1 MPREHQEEAMS
12 VWDRLVGQPEIVGQ
26 LRIAAAGERPGH
38 AWLVVGPAGSGRSVA
53 ALAFAAALQCETRT
67 GCGICRPCREVLA
80 GTHPDVTGVATE
92 GLSLGVKQMRELA
105 PLASSAPTVG
115 RARVIIVADADRLT
129 EAAGNVLL
137 KPLEE
142 PGAATVFLLCAPA
155 TSDVLPT
162 VRSRCRVAALRLPSL
177 SDVAAVLTAEGVSRE
192 LAVFAAAAAGGHV
205 GRARRLARDEGAR
218 ERRSSVLR
226 LPRSLR
232 TVGGAIE
239 AAAELVRAAEDEAA
253 ARAGERN
260 GPETAALKQALGVGF
275 RGVSARGTARPLKE
289 LEAEQK
295 SRLTRAKRDA
305 LDRAL
310 IDLAGWYRDVL
321 VQQLGAG
328 QVVREVHSD
337 QTAAVAT
344 LARAYTPEAVLRC
357 VEAVLACREAI
368 ALNVA
373 PLLACEAM
381 ALTLRSP

>member
-1 MPREHQEEAMS
+1 MS
-12 VWDRLVGQPEIVGQ
+12 VWDRVVGQPEVVAQ
-26 LRIAAAGERPGH
+26 LAAAAAGESPGH
-38 AWLVVGPAGSGRSVA
+38 AWLIVGPAGSGRSVA
-53 ALAFAAALQCETRT
+53 ARAFAAALECESRT
-67 GCGICRPCREVLA
+67 GCGSCRPCREVTS
-80 GTHPDVTGVATE
+80 GTHPDVTTVVTE
-92 GLSLGVKQMRELA
+92 GLSIGVKPMRELA
-105 PLASSAPTVG
+105 PLALSSPTAG
-115 RARVIIVADADRLT
+115 RARVIMIEDADRLT
-129 EAAGNVLL
+129 ESAGNVLL

-142 PGAATVFLLCAPA
+142 PGAATVFVLCAPA
-155 TSDVLPT
+155 ISDVLPT
-162 VRSRCRVAALRLPSL
+162 VRSRCRVAALRLPSS
-177 SDVAAVLTAEGVSRE
+177 SDVAQVLTTEGVGRE
-192 LAVFAAAAAGGHV
+192 LAAFAAAAAGGHV

-218 ERRSSVLR
+218 ERRAAVLR
-226 LPRSLR
+226 LPQSLR
-232 TVGGAIE
+232 TVGGALD

-253 ARAGERN
+253 AQAGERD
-260 GPETAALKQALGVGF
+260 GPETVALKEALGVGV
-275 RGVSARGTARPLKE
+275 RGVSPRGTARPLKE

-310 IDLAGWYRDVL
+310 IDLAAWYRDVL

-337 QTAAVAT
+337 QTAPVAI

-368 ALNVA
+368 AANVA